1 MIVYIMLSKK
11 NRLDK
16 ISFQWVFKKGRRR
29 EFPYFNLIFFKNTDL
44 TENKFGFVVSSKI
57 SKKAVVRN
65 KLKRRAKS
73 AAFKIL
79 NNLNE
84 PSVLI
89 FIFKKE
95 SLNLDFLALFKEI
108 ELSLKE
114 VRLIK

>member
-1 MIVYIMLSKK
+1 MIVCIMLSKK

-16 ISFQWVFKKGRRR
+16 ISFQWVFKKGRRK
-29 EFPYFNLIFFKNTDL
+29 EFPYFNLIFLKNTDL

-73 AAFKIL
+73 VVFKIL

-84 PSVLI
+84 PSVSI

-95 SLNLDFLALFKEI
+95 SLNLDFSALFKEI
-108 ELSLKE
+108 EHSLKE